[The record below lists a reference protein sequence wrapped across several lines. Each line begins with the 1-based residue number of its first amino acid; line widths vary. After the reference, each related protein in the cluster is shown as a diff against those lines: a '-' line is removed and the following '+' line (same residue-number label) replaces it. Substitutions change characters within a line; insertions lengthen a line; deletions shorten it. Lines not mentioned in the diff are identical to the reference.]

1 MRIHPSAVWVAVLAF
16 ASHHDGAGAFVV
28 PSRTSASS
36 AAVNHH
42 QLVGPGRTI
51 DARRPRMS
59 MVEESVSSSDVS
71 IPYDAAA
78 RLAYDEW
85 RAKYG
90 KGEFDPVRYQAFR
103 ANYET
108 ITVANV
114 SAKKRAR
121 DEGTD
126 PPPLMSLNE
135 FGDCTEDEY
144 AAATQQ
150 PPSKAAG
157 SSTGGVLD
165 KALEAAVSQSEASSA
180 LEDAANALA
189 EEEEVSPVR
198 ARRPRKSFSFPI
210 SSSVLVT
217 SHSHHLTAHFLSC
230 CRSSP
235 SSSG

>member
-1 MRIHPSAVWVAVLAF
+1 VWVAVLAF
-16 ASHHDGAGAFVV
+16 DVAAAFVV
-28 PSRTSASS
+28 PSSSSRASS
-36 AAVNHH
+36 IVSTNHVSH
-42 QLVGPGRTI
+42 QPVPRGAS
-51 DARRPRMS
+51 DARPRMS

-90 KGEFDPVRYQAFR
+90 KGEFDPVRYEAFK

-108 ITVANV
+108 ITVANI
-114 SAKKRAR
+114 SAKKKAR
-121 DEGTD
+121 DEGVD
-126 PPPLMSLNE
+126 PPALMSLNE

-144 AAATQQ
+144 AAAMQAQ
-150 PPSKAAG
+150 SK
-157 SSTGGVLD
+157 SSTSTGSVLD

-189 EEEEVSPVR
+189 EEEEVRSYGCTPSL
-198 ARRPRKSFSFPI
+198 ANAATPRSLSLTLQPIFSLQLFV
-210 SSSVLVT
+210 VL
-217 SHSHHLTAHFLSC
+217 

-235 SSSG
+235 SSLV